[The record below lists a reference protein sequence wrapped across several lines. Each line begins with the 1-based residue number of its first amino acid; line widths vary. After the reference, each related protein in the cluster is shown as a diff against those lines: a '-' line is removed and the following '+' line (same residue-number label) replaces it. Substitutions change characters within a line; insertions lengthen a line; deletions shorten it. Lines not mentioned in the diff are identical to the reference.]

1 MKDLVCLVADK
12 DIEATMNGILTRHQ
26 ALGICPI
33 EFEVLVHPQRDPGC
47 FHRPEPLLESYRAW
61 ARYALIVFDQ
71 AWTGAPAGGGIET
84 ERLLE
89 KRLRDRNMAEWARP
103 VVIEPELE
111 VWVFADSPH
120 VSTVLGWKD
129 PAQPLRAE
137 LDRRGLWPDSSAKP
151 PDPKATVEWA
161 LRQMG
166 KPRSSALYGDLASR
180 VSLSK
185 CGDRSFLRL
194 RSTLSSWFPPRPA
207 E

>member
-89 KRLRDRNMAEWARP
+89 KRLRDRNMAEWARSRSSLSRSSRSGSSLTRHMSARCLAGKIQHSP
-103 VVIEPELE
+103 SEPSSIGGG
-111 VWVFADSPH
+111 FGPTA
-120 VSTVLGWKD
+120 
-129 PAQPLRAE
+129 LRSR
-137 LDRRGLWPDSSAKP
+137 LIRRPQWSGLFDRWGNRDRRPSMAIL
-151 PDPKATVEWA
+151 
-161 LRQMG
+161 
-166 KPRSSALYGDLASR
+166 LA
-180 VSLSK
+180 
-185 CGDRSFLRL
+185 
-194 RSTLSSWFPPRPA
+194 A
-207 E
+207 